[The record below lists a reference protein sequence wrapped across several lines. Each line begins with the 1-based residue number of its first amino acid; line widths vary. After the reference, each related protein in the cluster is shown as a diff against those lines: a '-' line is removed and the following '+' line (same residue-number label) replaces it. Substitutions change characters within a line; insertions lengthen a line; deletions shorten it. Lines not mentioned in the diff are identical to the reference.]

1 MKKMKKILVSMA
13 AAVMMSSLVIPVQ
26 AAPAEYTY
34 KVRVFAGNQGTVNGG
49 SVVEYT
55 GSGAITFVQ
64 EQTDEGNGAGGIVTV
79 GDTSYTVK
87 VPDDGKYY
95 AKGIRISGKDEIRN
109 SYSKIEEDADYV
121 IAYGILKDRVEYT
134 VRYLDAEG
142 NALVAE
148 RHYYGSAGDKP
159 IVAFLNVDGYM
170 PNAYNITKTL
180 SLNEAENVFTFTYT
194 RMNTGGTGGGDTT
207 ITTEEV
213 VTTTNTTTQV
223 VPAEGEGAG
232 AAGGG
237 VTVVPGEG
245 GDAQAEAEGAAG
257 ETGEAAAE
265 EESPAEPQE
274 LVDLDDEEVPLAN
287 VPGAEGNA
295 AGSESGSFFVN
306 MPPAVIVGVVSMA
319 VLVVAA
325 AWYLLFARKKG
336 TNEGN
341 EEK

>member
-13 AAVMMSSLVIPVQ
+13 AALLVSSLVMPAQ

-34 KVRVFAGNQGTVNGG
+34 KVRVFAGNQGTVNGSG
-49 SVVEYT
+49 MVEYT

-170 PNAYNITKTL
+170 PNAYNMTKTL
-180 SLNEAENVFTFTYT
+180 SVNEAENIFTFTYT

-213 VTTTNTTTQV
+213 VTTTNTITQV
-223 VPAEGEGAG
+223 VPAEGADAG

-237 VTVVPGEG
+237 VAVVPGEG
-245 GDAQAEAEGAAG
+245 GEAQAEAGGAAE
-257 ETGEAAAE
+257 ETGEAAE
-265 EESPAEPQE
+265 EETPAEPQE

-295 AGSESGSFFVN
+295 AGSESSSLFVN
-306 MPPAVIVGVVSMA
+306 MPPAVIVGAVSMA
-319 VLVVAA
+319 VLAVAA

-336 TNEGN
+336 TNKGN